1 MEALTIVLLAI
12 LLGNQ
17 IYLERK
23 VAGFGKEIIHIKE
36 CLQKSKKG
44 GVEE

>member
-1 MEALTIVLLAI
+1 MEALTIVLLMI

-23 VAGFGKEIIHIKE
+23 VAKFGNELEHINKQLE
-36 CLQKSKKG
+36 EKK
-44 GVEE
+44 

>member
-1 MEALTIVLLAI
+1 MEALTIALLAI

-23 VAGFGKEIIHIKE
+23 VARFGAELKHISN
-36 CLQKSKKG
+36 CLQKLKKG
-44 GVEE
+44 GIGE

>member
-23 VAGFGKEIIHIKE
+23 VTKFGTKLKHITE
-36 CLQKSKKG
+36 CLEKKR
-44 GVEE
+44 VRKK

>member
-1 MEALTIVLLAI
+1 MEALTIALLVI

-23 VAGFGKEIIHIKE
+23 VAKFGTELTHIKE
-36 CLQKSKKG
+36 CLQKRKKG